1 MRLMPELQEEQIP
14 VYQPQPTPPKWLL
27 IAGGFV
33 TILLLFG
40 LGFWLGKGKPLP
52 PKPTP
57 IDPGQ
62 VLADRFSQPVAAPGQ
77 ITFIFF
83 NDANRN
89 GVFDQNELGYSN
101 VSVELRRRGQPS
113 AFQTVPADTQGRVTV
128 SGLTP
133 ADYEVRYWFADFDLG
148 PSYGDFNMRNWYE
161 IVTPTGAS
169 KPFPSDWESLPNETE
184 IKVGVAEYIP
194 DKLIVGQTQ
203 SQLFLVD
210 PTKLEFSYGESHV
223 FTDGNWHRFTLIG
236 DKVYYLY
243 NNELRQFD
251 IKNRLTQTAIKPAYG
266 IDDFNYRLSPDAK
279 TLVYLDNGELSYI
292 TRDDWCGQG
301 AIFDSEGYR
310 LLGNLQ
316 VNFRDNQQLV
326 AVARNSTTN
335 IVKVYLI
342 GCHEGRL
349 EGFATDWALD
359 TVAPDP
365 VPAAWQQ
372 GNFKLDILLGE
383 VDL

>member
-1 MRLMPELQEEQIP
+1 MPELQEEQIP

-128 SGLTP
+128 
-133 ADYEVRYWFADFDLG
+133 
-148 PSYGDFNMRNWYE
+148 
-161 IVTPTGAS
+161 
-169 KPFPSDWESLPNETE
+169 
-184 IKVGVAEYIP
+184 
-194 DKLIVGQTQ
+194 
-203 SQLFLVD
+203 
-210 PTKLEFSYGESHV
+210 
-223 FTDGNWHRFTLIG
+223 
-236 DKVYYLY
+236 
-243 NNELRQFD
+243 
-251 IKNRLTQTAIKPAYG
+251 
-266 IDDFNYRLSPDAK
+266 
-279 TLVYLDNGELSYI
+279 
-292 TRDDWCGQG
+292 
-301 AIFDSEGYR
+301 
-310 LLGNLQ
+310 
-316 VNFRDNQQLV
+316 
-326 AVARNSTTN
+326 
-335 IVKVYLI
+335 
-342 GCHEGRL
+342 
-349 EGFATDWALD
+349 
-359 TVAPDP
+359 
-365 VPAAWQQ
+365 
-372 GNFKLDILLGE
+372 
-383 VDL
+383 